1 MILWEDTRQQRGKH
15 EVKHAWWTAHNVEF
29 AERAVALKDGD
40 YTRDGSNVIIDTK
53 RDIRELAS
61 NVTRD
66 HKRVR
71 KDYADAKERGWQLV
85 ILVENLDGVTSLATL
100 PKWVNDYCKSCNHFK
115 SVRCN
120 PSAAG
125 ECKRTRRKMKKPIQ
139 GERLAK
145 ICVTME
151 KRYGVKFMFCTPQ
164 ESARIICD
172 LLEIP
177 YSDGDAPCL

>member
-1 MILWEDTRQQRGKH
+1 MVLWEDTRQQRGKH
-15 EVKHAWWTAHNVEF
+15 EIKHAWWRAHGIEF
-29 AERAVALKDGD
+29 AERAVALKNGD
-40 YTRDGSNVIIDTK
+40 YARDGSNVIVDTK

-85 ILVENLDGVTSLATL
+85 ILVENVDGVTSLDTL
-100 PKWVNDYCKSCNHFK
+100 PTWVNDYCKSCRIRK
-115 SVRCN
+115 SGRCN
-120 PSAAG
+120 PLVAG
-125 ECKRTRRKMKKPIQ
+125 ECSRRQRKTKKPIQ

-145 ICVTME
+145 ICATME

-172 LLEIP
+172 LLEIT
-177 YSDGDAPCL
+177 YERGDEQ